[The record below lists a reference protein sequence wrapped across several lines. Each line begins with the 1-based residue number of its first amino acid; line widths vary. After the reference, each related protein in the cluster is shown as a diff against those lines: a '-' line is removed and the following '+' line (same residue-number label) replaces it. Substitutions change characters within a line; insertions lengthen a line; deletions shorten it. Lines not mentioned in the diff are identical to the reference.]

1 MNQVVHVFIASTK
14 GLVAVQNIT
23 DLNDP
28 DLQSV
33 ITLNGT
39 SDMANISSAYHRFV
53 QKCTGLIQREFGG
66 TSYRLN
72 LSRNIEQGA
81 SWQLGVYLAHHLSD
95 LAKTS
100 LAVTSENAK
109 LASQSVSLGNG
120 IVEQG
125 DIVFCVTGQV
135 NTTDKHVEGVTAVAE
150 KIIAASAQVSQWQK
164 QGVLAEFVYPE
175 ANKSQHFPELDCSM
189 HRCSKLSELIEHV
202 NSFLP
207 TVQNERPALP
217 DASNYASHSNK
228 DTKAQ
233 SQNAANSMLLGR
245 LNHLLRSKI
254 KYVLMPFVLLLLTFT
269 YVQMHESSPPTS
281 KVEYV
286 ISKKSGG
293 NCDAN
298 AQTFRLDVGGQYV
311 TQASPAFLGE
321 LCGLYLH
328 TSESVPQVWMIT
340 DTKAVMELRFLE
352 NDNERVWRINLPQYQ
367 QANRQFY
374 LIITPE
380 RLDLSDLASL
390 TDYLGRVPSS
400 QNLSVE
406 VLAEFF
412 TTINVNPQYLSHRL
426 LVKPE

>member
-28 DLQSV
+28 ELQSV

-53 QKCTGLIQREFGG
+53 QKSTGLIQREFGG

-72 LSRNIEQGA
+72 LSRNIDQGA
-81 SWQLGVYLAHHLSD
+81 SWQLGVYLAHYLSD
-95 LAKTS
+95 LAK
-100 LAVTSENAK
+100 
-109 LASQSVSLGNG
+109 LASQRVSLGNG
-120 IVEQG
+120 LVEQG
-125 DIVFCVTGQV
+125 DIVFCVTGQI
-135 NTTDKHVEGVTAVAE
+135 NTTDKRVGGVTAVAE

-189 HRCSKLSELIEHV
+189 HSCSKLSELIEHV
-202 NSFLP
+202 NNFLP
-207 TVQNERPALP
+207 TVQNEIPALP
-217 DASNYASHSNK
+217 DASNQASHSNI
-228 DTKAQ
+228 DMKAQ
-233 SQNAANSMLLGR
+233 NQNAANSMLLGR

-254 KYVLMPFVLLLLTFT
+254 KYVLIPFVLLLMTVT
-269 YVQMHESSPPTS
+269 YVQLHESSPSTS

-426 LVKPE
+426 LVSPE